1 MIELK
6 GKHNSAKIFTDLVD
20 EASIAQIT
28 ALLDQEFTEN
38 LRIHMM
44 PDVHARVGC
53 TVGITMP
60 ICDKVV
66 PNLVGVDIGCGMEV
80 VKLREQHIELG
91 GCVSLQLSFSEPK
104 MEEP

>member
-38 LRIHMM
+38 LRIHIM

-60 ICDKVV
+60 ICDKAVLNV
-66 PNLVGVDIGCGMEV
+66 IGADISFEMEV
-80 VKLREQHIELG
+80 VQLREQHIELQE
-91 GCVSLQLSFSEPK
+91 LNLA
-104 MEEP
+104 